1 MHVSFIDLCI
11 SWLESNKVEEEEEG
25 KSASVAPS
33 EAPSFAPAAF
43 FAAAETPR
51 ALALACSDERTMKNN

>member
-33 EAPSFAPAAF
+33 EAL